1 MILAMIRIMLA
12 LALLGLASPAQAAER
27 RFTVSGFDRVQ
38 VDGPFVV
45 TLAVGKPPSAVA
57 TGSPAALDRVS
68 VAVEGRTLRIRP
80 NRAAWGAAPK
90 AGEGG
95 VAIAIST
102 HELASA
108 VVNGSGALA
117 IDKAKAMRFDLGLS
131 GSGRVTLGQ
140 VDVDRLNVQLL
151 GAGGVS
157 IAGKAKQLR
166 ATITGQGSLQ
176 APGLVAEDAEL
187 SADTSGAISLG
198 VRRSAKIAASG
209 AGDVTIAGTPACTVT
224 GAGAGRVACGK

>member
-12 LALLGLASPAQAAER
+12 LALLALASPAQAAER
-27 RFTVSGFDRVQ
+27 RYTVSGFDRVQ

-45 TLAVGKPPSAVA
+45 TLAVGKAPSAIA

-80 NRAAWGAAPK
+80 NRAAWGAGAK

-95 VAIAIST
+95 VAVAIST

-108 VVNGSGALA
+108 VVNGSGSLA

-176 APGLVAEDAEL
+176 APASLRRMPS
-187 SADTSGAISLG
+187 SAPTPAA
-198 VRRSAKIAASG
+198 RSASASAAAPRSR
-209 AGDVTIAGTPACTVT
+209 PAAPATSPFRARRPALSPAPAP
-224 GAGAGRVACGK
+224 GG